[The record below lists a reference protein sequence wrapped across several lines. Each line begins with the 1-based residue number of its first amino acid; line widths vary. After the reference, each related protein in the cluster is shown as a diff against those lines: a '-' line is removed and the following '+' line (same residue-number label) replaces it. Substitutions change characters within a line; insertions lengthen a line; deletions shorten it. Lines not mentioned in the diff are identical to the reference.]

1 MVTNHW
7 LQMSKL
13 ISVVNIGEA
22 LKIQTINP
30 ATEQIIGE
38 YEAIS
43 EQQVN
48 EEVSHS
54 RMIYETIWKKFD
66 ISERAKL
73 LRNLS
78 SMLLHRKMEYA
89 TMITNEMG
97 KPISESLKEVEKC
110 SWVCNYYAD
119 NGKKFLERERIQTD
133 AKDSYVQFDP
143 LGVIGCIMP
152 WNFPFWQVLRF
163 CLPALLA
170 GNTVVLKHSSV
181 CIDAGNAIQ
190 QALEDIGFPKGVFR
204 HITGNYLVGEA
215 LAKANVDAV
224 SITGSTK
231 AGIRVAEIAS
241 KNLHKFILE
250 LGGSDPFIVLK
261 DADIEMAAKV
271 GVSSRFLNNGQS
283 CIAAKRFIVEQ
294 SVVEEFT
301 KKYVENVQA
310 QIIGDPLD
318 SKTTIGPLVRD
329 DSRNVIINQIERSA
343 LKGAKVLIGGDVP
356 KRLGFYFNP
365 TVLSNVTPDMA
376 ISKEEVFGPVAP
388 ILSAKDHVEAIKFAN
403 DTEFGLGASIWSENF
418 ARENNLAKDIEAG
431 MVFVNSMVISDP
443 RMPFGGIKNSGI
455 GRELSNYGLKEFVNI
470 KSVIIN

>member
-1 MVTNHW
+1 M
-7 LQMSKL
+7 
-13 ISVVNIGEA
+13 
-22 LKIQTINP
+22 KIQTINP

-38 YEAIS
+38 YESLS
-43 EQQVN
+43 EEQVN
-48 EEVSHS
+48 VEVNHS
-54 RMIYETIWKKFD
+54 RMVYEKIWKKFD
-66 ISERAKL
+66 LSERAKL
-73 LRNLS
+73 LRSLS
-78 SMLLHRKMEYA
+78 SMLVQRKMEYA
-89 TMITNEMG
+89 TVITNEMG
-97 KPISESLKEVEKC
+97 KPISESIKEVEKC
-110 SWVCNYYAD
+110 AWVCTYYAD

-163 CLPALLA
+163 CIPALLA

-181 CIDAGNAIQ
+181 CIEAGNVIQ

-204 HITGNYLVGEA
+204 HITGNYLTGEA
-215 LAKANVDAV
+215 LAKADVDAV

-250 LGGSDPFIVLK
+250 LGGSDPFVVLK
-261 DADIEMAAKV
+261 DANIEEAAKV
-271 GVSSRFLNNGQS
+271 GVASRFLNNGQS

-294 SVVEEFT
+294 SIVKEFT
-301 KKYVENVQA
+301 KKYIENVQA

-318 SKTTIGPLVRD
+318 PKTTIGPLVRD
-329 DSRNVIINQIERSA
+329 DSRNVIINQIGRSS
-343 LKGAKVLIGGDVP
+343 LKGAQVLMGGDVP
-356 KRLGFYFNP
+356 KRTGFYFNP
-365 TVLSNVTPDMA
+365 TVLSEVRPDMP
-376 ISKEEVFGPVAP
+376 ISREEVFGPVAP
-388 ILSAKDHVEAIKFAN
+388 ILSAKDHIEAIRFAN
-403 DTEFGLGASIWSENF
+403 DTEFGLGASIWSESF
-418 ARENNLAKDIEAG
+418 AKENNLAKDIEAG

>member
-1 MVTNHW
+1 
-7 LQMSKL
+7 MSKL
-13 ISVVNIGEA
+13 ISRVKKDKT

-43 EQQVN
+43 EEQVN
-48 EEVSHS
+48 AEVNHS
-54 RMIYETIWKKFD
+54 RMIYEKIWKKFD

-73 LRNLS
+73 LRHLA
-78 SMLLHRKMEYA
+78 SMLLQRKMEYA
-89 TMITNEMG
+89 SIITNEMG
-97 KPISESLKEVEKC
+97 KPISESIKEIEKC

-119 NGKKFLERERIQTD
+119 NGKKFLERECIQTD
-133 AKDSYVQFDP
+133 AKDSYVQFDS

-163 CLPALLA
+163 CIPALLA

-181 CIDAGNAIQ
+181 CIEAGNAIQ
-190 QALEDIGFPKGVFR
+190 DALEDIGFPKGVFR

-261 DADIEMAAKV
+261 DADIEKAAKI
-271 GVSSRFLNNGQS
+271 GVASRFLNNGQS

-301 KKYVENVQA
+301 KKYVENVQT
-310 QIIGDPLD
+310 QIVGDPLD

-329 DSRNVIINQIERSA
+329 DSRNIIINQIGRSV
-343 LKGAKVLIGGDVP
+343 LKGAHVLLGGDVP
-356 KRLGFYFNP
+356 KRTGFYFNP
-365 TVLSNVTPDMA
+365 TVVSNVKPDMA

-388 ILSAKDHVEAIKFAN
+388 IISAKDHVEAIRFAN
-403 DTEFGLGASIWSENF
+403 DTEFGLGASIWSESF
-418 ARENNLAKDIEAG
+418 AQENNLAKDIEAG
-431 MVFVNSMVISDP
+431 MVFVNSMVTSDP